1 MGPSSANVQTR
12 MKQLV
17 FATANPNKVKEVQA
31 LLPPSLH
38 ILGLRDIGCLEEL
51 PETHDTLEANSREK
65 AEYVFTKYGFDCFS
79 EDTGLEIE
87 ALYGEPG
94 VDTAHYAGSRDPIAN
109 MQKVLK
115 LMKGETNR
123 KARFRTVFT
132 LILGGQYFQFEG
144 FVTGQIAQNMQGT
157 NGFGYDPIFIPDG
170 YQLTFAELDT
180 TVKYQMSHRA
190 KACHLMTDFLTHQL

>member
-87 ALYGEPG
+87 ALDGDPG

-109 MQKVLK
+109 MQKVLQ
-115 LMKGETNR
+115 LMKGEPNR

-132 LILGGQYFQFEG
+132 LIFGGQYFQFEG

-180 TVKYQMSHRA
+180 TVKYVMSHRA

>member
-1 MGPSSANVQTR
+1 